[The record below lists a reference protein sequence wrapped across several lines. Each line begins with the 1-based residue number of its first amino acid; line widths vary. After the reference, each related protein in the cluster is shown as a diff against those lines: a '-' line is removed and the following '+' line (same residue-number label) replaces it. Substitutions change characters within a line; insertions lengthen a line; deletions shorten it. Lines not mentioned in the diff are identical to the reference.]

1 MYLKNTPLATGMWF
15 SPGTLVYATN
25 KSDHH
30 NITEILLKMKVAL
43 NTITQPLTLL
53 GDSMNNK

>member
-1 MYLKNTPLATGMWF
+1 VV

-43 NTITQPLTLL
+43 NTIMIILKF
-53 GDSMNNK
+53 NKIIWSASIVNEFNSGS